1 MRTRHL
7 SRRDGMRLVGGG
19 IAGAALLGTVRQA
32 RADDL
37 AEVKQRGVLTCA
49 TEMQF
54 APFDFL
60 VNGEYQGMCKD
71 LMTEVTATF
80 GVKPR
85 FLDLPWP
92 SILPGLEAGKYDV
105 CTAPVTIT
113 KERMKRY
120 AFTVPFAEATVGLMK
135 RAGDA
140 SIAKP
145 ADIAGKAVGVQKGT
159 AQMAQLKEYGATLGQ
174 APTIKEYI
182 DNNVAYADLVA
193 GRIVA
198 VASSFPNI
206 AYAALKRQ
214 DTFALVM
221 PPFGQK
227 SYFAWALRAGPDSM
241 PLVQAINDAI
251 VTMNKNGKL
260 ADLQKKWL
268 GVAVD
273 LPTSIPTPA
282 V

>member
-1 MRTRHL
+1 
-7 SRRDGMRLVGGG
+7 
-19 IAGAALLGTVRQA
+19 
-32 RADDL
+32 
-37 AEVKQRGVLTCA
+37 
-49 TEMQF
+49 
-54 APFDFL
+54 
-60 VNGEYQGMCKD
+60 
-71 LMTEVTATF
+71 MTEVTATF

-113 KERMKRY
+113 KERLKRY

-135 RAGDA
+135 RAGDTE
-140 SIAKP
+140 ITKP

-159 AQMAQLKEYGATLGQ
+159 AQLAQLKEYGATLSA

-182 DNNVAYADLVA
+182 DNNVAYADLAA

-206 AYAALKRQ
+206 AYAALQRK
-214 DTFALVM
+214 DVFALVM
-221 PPFGQK
+221 PPFGKK
-227 SYFAWALRAGPDSM
+227 SYFGWALRAGPESR

-251 VTMNKNGKL
+251 VTLNKNGKL
-260 ADLQKKWL
+260 AELQNKWL
-268 GVAVD
+268 GIAVD
-273 LPTSIPTPA
+273 LPTTIPEPT